1 MNGYVEAGYVVV
13 LGTLG
18 TYGVTL
24 VARERSARRRVGA
37 GSNKARNAAG
47 AGAPAPA
54 GVGAPAPAGVGAP
67 APAGAGTPAPA
78 GAGTPAPAGAG
89 TLVPQGD
96 ASAREHR
103 AVEEEGPGSTPRAM
117 SP

>member
-47 AGAPAPA
+47 
-54 GVGAPAPAGVGAP
+54 VGAPAPVGVGAP

>member
-37 GSNKARNAAG
+37 GSNKARNAAR
-47 AGAPAPA
+47 
-54 GVGAPAPAGVGAP
+54 
-67 APAGAGTPAPA
+67 AGTPAPA
-78 GAGTPAPAGAG
+78 PTGAGTPAEAG
-89 TLVPQGD
+89 TPVPQGD

-103 AVEEEGPGSTPRAM
+103 AVEEEGPGTAA
-117 SP
+117 

>member
-47 AGAPAPA
+47 
-54 GVGAPAPAGVGAP
+54 VGAPAPAGVGA
-67 APAGAGTPAPA
+67 
-78 GAGTPAPAGAG
+78 PAPAGAG

>member
-47 AGAPAPA
+47 VGAPGAA
-54 GVGAPAPAGVGAP
+54 GVGAPAPAGV
-67 APAGAGTPAPA
+67 
-78 GAGTPAPAGAG
+78 G

>member
-47 AGAPAPA
+47 
-54 GVGAPAPAGVGAP
+54 VGA
-67 APAGAGTPAPA
+67 PAPA

>member
-37 GSNKARNAAG
+37 GSNKVRSAAE

-54 GVGAPAPAGVGAP
+54 GVGAPTSAGSGAP
-67 APAGAGTPAPA
+67 
-78 GAGTPAPAGAG
+78 
-89 TLVPQGD
+89 VPQGD

>member
-67 APAGAGTPAPA
+67 APAGAGT
-78 GAGTPAPAGAG
+78 
-89 TLVPQGD
+89 LVPQGD

>member
-24 VARERSARRRVGA
+24 LPASAPPQQRVGA
-37 GSNKARNAAG
+37 GSNKVRSAAE

-54 GVGAPAPAGVGAP
+54 GVGAATS
-67 APAGAGTPAPA
+67 AGARAPVPLRRCLGE
-78 GAGTPAPAGAG
+78 GASCG
-89 TLVPQGD
+89 
-96 ASAREHR
+96 R
-103 AVEEEGPGSTPRAM
+103 
-117 SP
+117 

>member
-47 AGAPAPA
+47 
-54 GVGAPAPAGVGAP
+54 VGAPAPAGVGA
-67 APAGAGTPAPA
+67 PAPA

>member
-37 GSNKARNAAG
+37 GSGSSVARDARWG
-47 AGAPAPA
+47 LVVGPSPA
-54 GVGAPAPAGVGAP
+54 
-67 APAGAGTPAPA
+67 
-78 GAGTPAPAGAG
+78 
-89 TLVPQGD
+89 
-96 ASAREHR
+96 
-103 AVEEEGPGSTPRAM
+103 
-117 SP
+117 

>member
-47 AGAPAPA
+47 VGAPAPA

-67 APAGAGTPAPA
+67 APAGV
-78 GAGTPAPAGAG
+78 GAPAPAGAG

>member
-47 AGAPAPA
+47 VGAPAPV
-54 GVGAPAPAGVGAP
+54 GVGAPAPAGVGA
-67 APAGAGTPAPA
+67 
-78 GAGTPAPAGAG
+78 PAPAGAG

>member
-37 GSNKARNAAG
+37 GSNKARNA
-47 AGAPAPA
+47 A

>member
-47 AGAPAPA
+47 AGTSAR
-54 GVGAPAPAGVGAP
+54 
-67 APAGAGTPAPA
+67 AGTS
-78 GAGTPAPAGAG
+78 
-89 TLVPQGD
+89 VPQGD

-103 AVEEEGPGSTPRAM
+103 AVEEEGPGSAPRAM

>member
-47 AGAPAPA
+47 SGTSAPA
-54 GVGAPAPAGVGAP
+54 GSGTSAR
-67 APAGAGTPAPA
+67 AGTS
-78 GAGTPAPAGAG
+78 
-89 TLVPQGD
+89 VPQGD

-103 AVEEEGPGSTPRAM
+103 AVEEEGPGSAPRAM